1 MTEPIAIMQ
10 ELVEATR
17 TAYEMSG
24 GSISVAKSRIGAR
37 FSYRTGVVS
46 RLVHGLGSSDCH
58 LMGEVVAD
66 AMVTALSNSGWQDL
80 DATQKTAVDKQI
92 QARLQE
98 AGKAGMRCADTYKC
112 TTRALLFPE
121 ETPT

>member
-10 ELVEATR
+10 ELVETAR

-24 GSISVAKSRIGAR
+24 GSLSVAKSRIGAR

-66 AMVTALSNSGWQDL
+66 AMIAALSSSGWQDL
-80 DATQKTAVDKQI
+80 DATQRAVVDKQI
-92 QARLQE
+92 QAKLQE
-98 AGKAGMRCADTYKC
+98 AGKVGMRCADTYKC
-112 TTRALLFPE
+112 TTRTLLFPE